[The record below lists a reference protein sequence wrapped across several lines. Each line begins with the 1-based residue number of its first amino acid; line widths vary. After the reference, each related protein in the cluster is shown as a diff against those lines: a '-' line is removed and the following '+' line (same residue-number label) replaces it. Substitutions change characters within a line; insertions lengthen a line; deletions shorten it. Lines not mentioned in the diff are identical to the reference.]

1 MWCNVL
7 KLNRFYRDELSFL
20 RLQGREF
27 AEAHPQLTRFLSEQS
42 TDPDVERLL
51 EGFAFL
57 TGKLREKVEDEFPE
71 LTHSLLNML
80 WPNYLRP
87 VPSCTIMRFDP
98 EVGNISERHSI
109 ERHTEIRSQPVGERK
124 RTTQCRFRTCR
135 VVDVFPVTVADAHAE
150 HSREVSSVT
159 VDLGVHTNQ
168 PLSSLDLDTLRFYL
182 GGESHAAETLYLWLN
197 HYLQRLEL
205 VVGENVYNIPSSML
219 KPVGFAGDEGLL
231 PYPKNAYSGY
241 RILQEYLSFPEA
253 FRFVDVQGLK
263 RRLPAVQADEISLRF
278 HFSRILPPDAKVRA
292 ENFQLYCTPAVNLFS
307 HEAEPVDLSGR
318 YAEYRITPSSRSP
331 DHYEVF
337 SVDQVEGWLEG
348 GSGRGEPRVYTA
360 FESFQHEVERDRG
373 RTALYHRV
381 RVRESVRG
389 DGFDHHVSF
398 VRGDESECM
407 SLQEAVSLTLTCT
420 NRHLPLQLAV
430 GDIND
435 STETMPTYVKAS
447 NVTRPTATLRP
458 TLDGSLLWTLI
469 SNLSL
474 NYLSLLDVDALR
486 TVLRVYDF
494 RALVDRQAERVS
506 QKRLTGI
513 LDIDTKPVDRMVRGL
528 PVRGIQ
534 SVLRLD
540 QQSFASE
547 GDLYLFGTVLSQFFA
562 LYASINAF
570 HLLEVVNTDNQERY
584 TWTLQQG
591 QQPLM

>member
-1 MWCNVL
+1 M

-98 EVGNISERHSI
+98 QLHAISEGQRVP
-109 ERHTEIRSQPVGERK
+109 RHTEIKSRPVGDASRQ
-124 RTTQCRFRTCR
+124 TQCRFRTSR
-135 VVDVFPVTVADAHAE
+135 EVEVYPISVADAGAE
-150 HSREVSSVT
+150 HSREVSVVT
-159 VDLGVHTNQ
+159 VDLALHTDQ
-168 PLSSLDLDTLRFYL
+168 PLSTLGLERLRFYL
-182 GGESHAAETLYLWLN
+182 GGDSHTGETLYLWLN
-197 HYLQRLEL
+197 HYLQAIELEVAGQ
-205 VVGENVYNIPSSML
+205 VVSIPASHL
-219 KPVGFAGDEGLL
+219 RPVGFAGHEALL
-231 PYPKNAYSGY
+231 PYPKNAYPGY

-253 FRFVDVQGLK
+253 FRFVDVGGLSG
-263 RRLPAVQADEISLRF
+263 RLPAAQADEVRLRF
-278 HFSRILPPDAKVRA
+278 RFSRILPPEAKIRA
-292 ENFQLYCTPAVNLFS
+292 EHFQLYCTPAVNLFS
-307 HEAEPVDLSGR
+307 HEADPVDLNGR
-318 YAEYRITPSSRSP
+318 QTEYRISPSSRAP
-331 DHYEVF
+331 DHFEVF

-348 GSGRGEPRVYTA
+348 RSGRGEPRLYTA

-373 RTALYHRV
+373 RTALYYRT
-381 RVRESVRG
+381 RIRESVRG
-389 DGFDHHVSF
+389 DGFDHYIAF
-398 VRGDESECM
+398 VRGDESDC
-407 SLQEAVSLTLTCT
+407 LNRHEAVSLTLTCT
-420 NRHLPLQLAV
+420 NRQLPDQLAV
-430 GDIND
+430 GEVCMATE
-435 STETMPTYVKAS
+435 STPAFATFH
-447 NVTRPTATLRP
+447 NITRPTATLRP

-474 NYLSLLDVDALR
+474 NYLSLLEEDALR

-494 RALVDRQAERVS
+494 RAMVDRQAERVS
-506 QKRLTGI
+506 QKRLAGI
-513 LDIDTKPVDRMVRGL
+513 QGIETRPVDRMVKGL

-540 QQSFASE
+540 QQAFASE
-547 GDLYLFGTVLSQFFA
+547 GDLFLFGTVLSQFFS

>member
-1 MWCNVL
+1 M

-98 EVGNISERHSI
+98 QLHAISERQRVH
-109 ERHTEIRSQPVGERK
+109 RHTEIKSRPVGDAARQ
-124 RTTQCRFRTCR
+124 TQCRFRTCR
-135 VVDVFPVTVADAHAE
+135 PVDVFPMSVAGAHAE

-159 VDLGVHTNQ
+159 VDLALHTDQ
-168 PLSSLDLDTLRFYL
+168 PLTELGLGTLRFYL
-182 GGESHAAETLYLWLN
+182 GGDKHSAETLYLWLN
-197 HYLQRLEL
+197 HYLKRMEL
-205 VVGENVYNIPSSML
+205 VVGDAIYNLPASL
-219 KPVGFAGDEGLL
+219 LQPVGFGSEEALL
-231 PYPKNAYSGY
+231 PYPKNAYPGY

-253 FRFVDVQGLK
+253 FHFVDVRGLQA
-263 RRLPAVQADEISLRF
+263 RLPSVQADEISLRF
-278 HFSRILPPDAKVRA
+278 HFNRILPPDTSVRT
-292 ENFQLYCTPAVNLFS
+292 ESLQLYCTPAVNLFS
-307 HEAEPVDLSGR
+307 HEGEPVDLSGR
-318 YAEYRITPSSRSP
+318 QTEYRISPSGRSP

-337 SVDQVEGWLEG
+337 SIEQVEGWLEG
-348 GSGRGEPRVYTA
+348 RSGRGEPRIYTP
-360 FESFQHEVERDRG
+360 FESFQHEVERDRR
-373 RTALYHRV
+373 RTALYYRM
-381 RVRESVRG
+381 RARESVRG
-389 DGFDHHVSF
+389 DGFDHYLSF
-398 VRGDESECM
+398 VRGDESEC
-407 SLQEAVSLTLTCT
+407 LNRQEAVSLTLTCT
-420 NRHLPLQLAV
+420 NRQLPQQLAV
-430 GDIND
+430 GEVCMA
-435 STETMPTYVKAS
+435 TESSPAFAS
-447 NVTRPTATLRP
+447 FSNITRPTATLRP

-474 NYLSLLDVDALR
+474 NYLSMLDVDALR

-494 RALVDRQAERVS
+494 RALVDRQAQRVS
-506 QKRLTGI
+506 QQRLAGI
-513 LDIDTKPVDRMVRGL
+513 RQIETTPVDRMVRGL
-528 PVRGIQ
+528 PVRGIR
-534 SVLRLD
+534 SVLDLD
-540 QQSFASE
+540 QSGFASE
-547 GDLYLFGTVLSQFFA
+547 GDLFLFGTVLSQFFA

-570 HLLEVVNTDNQERY
+570 HQLDVVNVDNQERY

>member
-1 MWCNVL
+1 M

-98 EVGNISERHSI
+98 QLHAISERQRV
-109 ERHTEIRSQPVGERK
+109 ERDTEIKSRPLGDATRQ
-124 RTTQCRFRTCR
+124 TQCRFRTCR
-135 VVDVFPVTVADAHAE
+135 AVEVFPISVADVRAE

-159 VDLGVHTNQ
+159 VDLALHTDQ
-168 PLSSLDLDTLRFYL
+168 PLTALGLETLRFYL
-182 GGESHAAETLYLWLN
+182 GGDDHTAETLYLWLN
-197 HYLQRLEL
+197 HYLTRMEL
-205 VVGENVYNIPSSML
+205 VVADASYPLPASL
-219 KPVGFAGDEGLL
+219 LQPVGFARDEALL
-231 PYPKNAYSGY
+231 PYPRNAYPGY

-253 FRFVDVQGLK
+253 FRFVDIRGLK
-263 RRLPAVQADEISLRF
+263 TRLPAVQADEISLRF
-278 HFSRILPPDAKVRA
+278 HFSRILPADARVHA
-292 ENFQLYCTPAVNLFS
+292 EHLQLYCTPAINLFS
-307 HEAEPVDLSGR
+307 HEGEPVDLNGR
-318 YAEYRITPSSRSP
+318 ETEYLVSPSSRCP
-331 DHYEVF
+331 EHYEVF
-337 SVDQVEGWLEG
+337 NIEQVEGWLEG
-348 GSGRGEPRVYTA
+348 YSGRREPRLYTA
-360 FESFQHEVERDRG
+360 FESFQHEVEREQD
-373 RTALYHRV
+373 RTALYYRV
-381 RVRESVRG
+381 RARASIRG
-389 DGFDHHVSF
+389 DGFDHYIAF
-398 VRGDESECM
+398 VRGDESEC
-407 SLQEAVSLTLTCT
+407 LNRQEAVSLTLTCT
-420 NRHLPLQLAV
+420 NRQLPEQLAV
-430 GDIND
+430 GEVCMATE
-435 STETMPTYVKAS
+435 STPAFAS
-447 NVTRPTATLRP
+447 FSNITRPTATVRP

-474 NYLSLLDVDALR
+474 NYLSMLDVEALR

-506 QKRLTGI
+506 RQRLAAIVGI
-513 LDIDTKPVDRMVRGL
+513 GTRPVDRMVRGL
-528 PVRGIQ
+528 PVRG
-534 SVLRLD
+534 LRSELKLD
-540 QQSFASE
+540 QQGFAGE
-547 GDLYLFGTVLSQFFA
+547 GGLYLFGTVLSQFFA

-570 HLLEVVNTDNQERY
+570 HQLEVVNTDNQERY

>member
-1 MWCNVL
+1 M

-98 EVGNISERHSI
+98 QLHAISERQSVD
-109 ERHTEIRSQPVGERK
+109 RHTEVKSRPLGDATRQ
-124 RTTQCRFRTCR
+124 TQCRFRTCR
-135 VVDVFPVTVADAHAE
+135 AVDVFPISVADASAE
-150 HSREVSSVT
+150 HSREVSLMT
-159 VDLGVHTNQ
+159 VDLALHTDQ
-168 PLSSLDLDTLRFYL
+168 PLNALGLDNLRFYL
-182 GGESHAAETLYLWLN
+182 GGDNHTAETLYLWLN
-197 HYLQRLEL
+197 HYLSRMDL
-205 VVGENVYNIPSSML
+205 VVGSSVFSLPTSLL
-219 KPVGFAGDEGLL
+219 KPVGFASDEALL

-253 FRFVDVQGLK
+253 FRFVDITGLGN
-263 RRLPAVQADEISLRF
+263 RLPAVQADEISLRF
-278 HFSRILPPDAKVRA
+278 HFSRILPPEARVRA
-292 ENFQLYCTPAVNLFS
+292 ENMQLYCTPAVNLFT
-307 HEAEPVDLSGR
+307 HEGEPVDLNGR
-318 YAEYRITPSSRSP
+318 QTEYRILASSRSP
-331 DHYEVF
+331 DHFEVF
-337 SVDQVEGWLEG
+337 SVEQVEGWLEG
-348 GSGRGEPRVYTA
+348 RSGRGERRLYTA

-373 RTALYHRV
+373 RTALYYRV
-381 RVRESVRG
+381 RARDSVRG
-389 DGFDHHVSF
+389 DGFDHYMSF

-407 SLQEAVSLTLTCT
+407 DRQEAISLTLTCT
-420 NRHLPLQLAV
+420 NRQLPQQLAV
-430 GDIND
+430 GEVCMA
-435 STETMPTYVKAS
+435 TETTPAFAS
-447 NVTRPTATLRP
+447 FSNITRPTATLRP

-474 NYLSLLDVDALR
+474 NYLSMLDVDALR

-506 QKRLTGI
+506 QKRLAGI
-513 LDIDTKPVDRMVRGL
+513 SAIETNPVDKMIRGL
-528 PVRGIQ
+528 PVRGIR
-534 SVLRLD
+534 SVMKLD
-540 QQSFASE
+540 QQAFASE

-570 HLLEVVNTDNQERY
+570 HQLEVVNIDNQERY

>member
-1 MWCNVL
+1 M

-27 AEAHPQLTRFLSEQS
+27 ADTHPQLTRFLSEQS

-71 LTHSLLNML
+71 ITHSLLNML

-98 EVGNISERHSI
+98 QLHAISERQRV
-109 ERHTEIRSQPVGERK
+109 ERHTEIKSRPLGDVTRQ
-124 RTTQCRFRTCR
+124 TQCRFRTCR
-135 VVDVFPVTVADAHAE
+135 AVDVFPVSVANAHAE

-159 VDLGVHTNQ
+159 VDLALHTDQ
-168 PLSSLDLDTLRFYL
+168 PLSSLGMDSLRFYL
-182 GGESHAAETLYLWLN
+182 GGESHIAETLYLWLN
-197 HYLQRLEL
+197 HYLEQIEL
-205 VVGENVYNIPSSML
+205 VVGESVYRLPATML
-219 KPVGFAGDEGLL
+219 QPVGFGNDEALL

-253 FRFVDVQGLK
+253 FRFVDIHGL
-263 RRLPAVQADEISLRF
+263 RQRLPAVQADEISLRF
-278 HFSRILPPDAKVRA
+278 HFSRILPPDAKVRE

-307 HEAEPVDLSGR
+307 HEAEPVDLNGR
-318 YAEYRITPSSRSP
+318 QTEYRVSPSSRSP

-337 SVDQVEGWLEG
+337 SIEQVEGWLEG
-348 GSGRGEPRVYTA
+348 RSGRGEPRIYTG

-373 RTALYHRV
+373 RTALYYRV
-381 RVRESVRG
+381 RARDSVRG
-389 DGFDHHVSF
+389 DGFDHYMSF

-407 SLQEAVSLTLTCT
+407 SRQEAISLTLTCT
-420 NRHLPLQLAV
+420 NRQLPSQLAV
-430 GDIND
+430 GEICMATE
-435 STETMPTYVKAS
+435 STPAFATFS
-447 NVTRPTATLRP
+447 NITRPTATLRP

-474 NYLSLLDVDALR
+474 NYLSMLDVDALR

-506 QKRLTGI
+506 QKRLAGITGI
-513 LDIDTKPVDRMVRGL
+513 ETSPVDRMVRGL

-534 SVLRLD
+534 SVLKLD
-540 QQSFASE
+540 QTAFASE

-570 HLLEVVNTDNQERY
+570 HQLEVVNTDNQERY